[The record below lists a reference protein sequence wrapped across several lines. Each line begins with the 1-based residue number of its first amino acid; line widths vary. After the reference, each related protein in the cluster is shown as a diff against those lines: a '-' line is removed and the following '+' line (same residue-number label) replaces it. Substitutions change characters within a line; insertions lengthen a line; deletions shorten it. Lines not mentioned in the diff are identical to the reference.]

1 MQIDDRD
8 APPLGKAH
16 ADDPPV
22 EELSEFVSLLGRVM
36 RGMQALRGESDDLM
50 RGQRLA
56 GRHKRVLALLLSGPM
71 TVGEIATRFEVTL
84 TTVSGLVAELDHA
97 GFVERRQDPAD
108 RRRTIVS
115 IVEPQRADIETW
127 HKSITAPFVRTL
139 ARLTPQQRDDFV
151 AGLRALDD
159 ELRTDSTDT
168 EPICDS

>member
-1 MQIDDRD
+1 
-8 APPLGKAH
+8 
-16 ADDPPV
+16 
-22 EELSEFVSLLGRVM
+22 
-36 RGMQALRGESDDLM
+36 
-50 RGQRLA
+50 
-56 GRHKRVLALLLSGPM
+56 M

-115 IVEPQRADIETW
+115 IVEPHRADIETCQ
-127 HKSITAPFVRTL
+127 KSITAPLARTL

-151 AGLRALDD
+151 TGLRALDD
-159 ELRTDSTDT
+159 ELRTGNADT

>member
-1 MQIDDRD
+1 MQIDDRN
-8 APPLGKAH
+8 ALALGKAR
-16 ADDPPV
+16 ADDSLV
-22 EELSEFVSLLGRVM
+22 EDLNEFASLLGRVM
-36 RGMQALRGESDDLM
+36 RGMHRLKGEGDELM
-50 RGQRLA
+50 RGHHLSA
-56 GRHKRVLALLLSGPM
+56 RHARVLALLLAGPM

-115 IVEPQRADIETW
+115 IVEPHRADIETW
-127 HKSITAPFVRTL
+127 HKSITAPFARTL

-151 AGLRALDD
+151 TGLRALDD
-159 ELRTDSTDT
+159 ELRTDNADT

>member
-16 ADDPPV
+16 ADDSLV
-22 EELSEFVSLLGRVM
+22 DLNEFVSLLGRVM
-36 RGMQALRGESDDLM
+36 RGMQALRGESDELM
-50 RGQRLA
+50 RGHHLA

-115 IVEPQRADIETW
+115 IVEPHRADIETW
-127 HKSITAPFVRTL
+127 HKSITAPFARTL

-151 AGLRALDD
+151 TGLRALDD
-159 ELRTDSTDT
+159 ELRTDNPDP

>member
-8 APPLGKAH
+8 APPLDKAR
-16 ADDPPV
+16 ADDPLV
-22 EELSEFVSLLGRVM
+22 EALNEVVLLLARVM
-36 RGMQALRGESDDLM
+36 RGMHGLKGESDDFM
-50 RGQRLA
+50 RGHHLA

-115 IVEPQRADIETW
+115 IVEPHRADIETW
-127 HKSITAPFVRTL
+127 HKSITAPYARTL

-151 AGLRALDD
+151 TGLRALDD
-159 ELRTDSTDT
+159 ELRTDNPDP